1 MQCFFRR
8 IGVRGLLAASF
19 AVGTAVLAL
28 AGPPGSAGRDRLYL
42 EFLKWE
48 EGTWDATITQVDPKG
63 GPPKVTHAVQT
74 DRLRACGKWLITE
87 LTMVGAAPG
96 AAGSYE
102 GFGILGFDPAANK
115 MVGTWVDSLTD
126 YVGVSKGTVSK
137 NGKKLTLRVP
147 TKDPAS
153 GATFMSKWVVKK
165 VNANTRELKIYVP
178 SPDGPNV
185 QILTI
190 RSVRRPS

>member
-1 MQCFFRR
+1 MQCYIGR
-8 IGVRGLLAASF
+8 IGVKSLLTASF
-19 AVGTAVLAL
+19 AVGAAVLVL
-28 AGPPGSAGRDRLYL
+28 ADTPESAGRDHLYL
-42 EFLKWE
+42 DFLKWE

-74 DRLRACGKWLITE
+74 DRLRACGQWLITE
-87 LTMVGAAPG
+87 LMMTGASPG
-96 AAGSYE
+96 AAGSFE
-102 GFGILGFDPAANK
+102 GFGILGFDPAAHK

-126 YVGVSKGTVSK
+126 FVGVSKGTVST

-147 TKDPAS
+147 TRDPAS

-165 VNANTRELKIYVP
+165 VNANTRELQIYVP
-178 SPDGPNV
+178 GPDGSNV
-185 QILTI
+185 QIATI

>member
-1 MQCFFRR
+1 MKRFKR
-8 IGVRGLLAASF
+8 IGVVGLLAASF
-19 AVGTAVLAL
+19 AAGAAVLAR
-28 AGPPGSAGRDRLYL
+28 AEVPGSSEQDHLYL
-42 EFLKWE
+42 DFLKWE
-48 EGTWDATITQVDPKG
+48 EGTWDATITQVDPNG
-63 GPPKVTHAVQT
+63 GPPKVTQAVQT
-74 DRLRACGKWLITE
+74 DRLRACGQWLITE
-87 LTMVGAAPG
+87 LMMAGAAPG

-126 YVGVSKGTVSK
+126 FVGVSKGTLSK

-165 VNANTRELKIYVP
+165 VNANTRELQIYVP
-178 SPDGPNV
+178 GPDGSNV
-185 QILTI
+185 RIMTI